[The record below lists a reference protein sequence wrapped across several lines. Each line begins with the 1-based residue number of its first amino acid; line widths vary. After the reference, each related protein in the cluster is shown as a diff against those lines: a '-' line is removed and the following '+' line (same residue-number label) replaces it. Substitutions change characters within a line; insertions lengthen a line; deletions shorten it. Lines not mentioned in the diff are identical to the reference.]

1 MANKEKALNLLTMC
15 RRAGRLTIG
24 FDASMENV
32 KSGAAQAVVTAEDIS
47 PKTAKEAL
55 FISSRQGVPVLH
67 GGIYMEE
74 LYHCF
79 GKTVGIMAVC
89 DKGFAAKL
97 REYLD
102 ETISADAE

>member
-1 MANKEKALNLLTMC
+1 MANKEKALGLLTIC

-24 FDASMENV
+24 FDASMDSV
-32 KSGAAQAVVTAEDIS
+32 RTGTAHAVVTAEDIS
-47 PKTAKEAL
+47 AKTAKEAL
-55 FISSRQGVPVLH
+55 FISSKHGVPVLH
-67 GGIYMEE
+67 GDILMEE
-74 LYHCF
+74 LFHCF